1 VTIRN
6 IGGLTTNY
14 NIQGGDSHRMKLNI
28 IVDKMGDVV
37 GAFQS
42 ELVKLDDA
50 SELRAGVIAD
60 PDKTIP
66 HLFS

>member
-1 VTIRN
+1 
-6 IGGLTTNY
+6 
-14 NIQGGDSHRMKLNI
+14 
-28 IVDKMGDVV
+28 MGDVV